1 MDNFRLID
9 FMKAWQQRIAASP
22 LTLQEGTESYGASPR
37 QEFMNTMRTFVDYTR
52 NEWAQRYP
60 TSEDVLRGYH
70 RSEIDDEKALEI
82 LWAWNFPYLVRLAD
96 SYTWESLEVL
106 VISTFEPFRKAAFQ
120 YEESKKTPF
129 LAYLK
134 PYVEGAMKDEV
145 RKNGLYR
152 QRNEFSLNTPLDG
165 EMENVDYRADDR
177 PDPSALIEEEDT
189 ISHIKNLTRKA
200 LKEAGLTEK
209 QARVIE
215 MIYFQDL
222 KPVRVAE
229 ILQIDATSVR
239 DAHQGAMKKLRKYL
253 SAHKEGL

>member
-9 FMKAWQQRIAASP
+9 FMKKWQAQIAAAP
-22 LTLQEGTESYGASPR
+22 GLLQEGVEGYGASPR
-37 QEFMNTMRTFVDYTR
+37 QEFMNTMRTFVDYTK

-70 RSEIDDEKALEI
+70 RSEIDHEKALEI

-152 QRNEFSLNTPLDG
+152 SRNEFSLNTPLDG
-165 EMENVDYRADDR
+165 EMENLDYQADDR
-177 PDPSALIEEEDT
+177 PDPSALIEKEDT
-189 ISHIKNLTRKA
+189 DARVKSLTRKA

-215 MIYFQDL
+215 MIYFQEL
-222 KPVRVAE
+222 KPQKVAE
-229 ILQIDATSVR
+229 ILKIDPTSVR
-239 DAHQGAMKKLRKYL
+239 DAHRGAMKKLRKYL
-253 SAHKEGL
+253 LSHKERI